1 LITKE
6 GGALRYVA
14 VTVGRS
20 KRSTAAATTIR
31 AGDQLKTAKALG
43 LTVPNSMQL
52 LADEVIE
59 LARAQQGERLR
70 RIGVLTALSESDPE
84 VKAWLTA
91 LEEGLQS
98 LALLWQILSGT
109 GFINQFFCDS
119 WAVGFWGADH
129 GWQAGRWIGKK
140 SLDAFSSRF
149 RIGWSGDKC
158 VHSVSADGG
167 AA

>member
-1 LITKE
+1 VIN
-6 GGALRYVA
+6 
-14 VTVGRS
+14 S
-20 KRSTAAATTIR
+20 I
-31 AGDQLKTAKALG
+31 AKALG

-158 VHSVSADGG
+158 VHSACRG
-167 AA
+167 